1 MKLLCGSD
9 ISDQTNDT
17 LYQFEEGKKAHTI
30 KFIPYQIDKHKNI
43 NSLNLYDKHRIIKI
57 PNNHQK
63 LISNKEFSND
73 INNQVFKDN
82 NKRNDNTSELEIIE
96 YPNAEFEKNDYNI
109 NNIFNEK
116 LKDNINDKCQNT
128 IKNYLRDKPDFSYL
142 NPLSDNDYS
151 SLNSNSDNKCNVID
165 DSSKSDEIICSYI
178 EIDNTLMPKRNKKE
192 NEVIKNTSKIF
203 SHLHKSIHSNY
214 SFGSKYNYNSF
225 NSRKT
230 KKNINENSKTK
241 TRLEKKINI
250 SKKIKKI
257 KNHMIINKVIFKKKI
272 IQPKKSFNINEKKE
286 KSKNFVDSNK
296 PNNKNDKLLSNSK
309 CINSFRTTDYKGNSS
324 PDKVLINE
332 KPNVKARKSLKLF
345 TERIKALIKVN
356 KTININNKIYCKEK
370 NGNIRIFKDSKEKNN
385 NNLRRKIK
393 SKNILTTST
402 NILFNSIKVKKSKNL
417 KKSNFNT
424 MMNLK
429 IKGKTLNPKNLS
441 SKGKLRKLL
450 LNKKYKE
457 RKNNKSDISVN
468 NITSI
473 DNNLNL
479 IIKRNK
485 YKTIDKVMNKSEA
498 NKEMNNRIKTKSQN
512 KNNIKENKEIN
523 NEINKDHLIRNFN
536 LKIYK

>member
-1 MKLLCGSD
+1 M
-9 ISDQTNDT
+9 
-17 LYQFEEGKKAHTI
+17 
-30 KFIPYQIDKHKNI
+30 
-43 NSLNLYDKHRIIKI
+43 
-57 PNNHQK
+57 
-63 LISNKEFSND
+63 
-73 INNQVFKDN
+73 
-82 NKRNDNTSELEIIE
+82 
-96 YPNAEFEKNDYNI
+96 
-109 NNIFNEK
+109 
-116 LKDNINDKCQNT
+116 
-128 IKNYLRDKPDFSYL
+128 
-142 NPLSDNDYS
+142 
-151 SLNSNSDNKCNVID
+151 
-165 DSSKSDEIICSYI
+165 
-178 EIDNTLMPKRNKKE
+178 
-192 NEVIKNTSKIF
+192 
-203 SHLHKSIHSNY
+203 
-214 SFGSKYNYNSF
+214 
-225 NSRKT
+225 
-230 KKNINENSKTK
+230 
-241 TRLEKKINI
+241 
-250 SKKIKKI
+250 
-257 KNHMIINKVIFKKKI
+257 
-272 IQPKKSFNINEKKE
+272 
-286 KSKNFVDSNK
+286 
-296 PNNKNDKLLSNSK
+296 LSNSK

-345 TERIKALIKVN
+345 TERIKTLIKVN

-429 IKGKTLNPKNLS
+429 IKGKALNPKNLS

-523 NEINKDHLIRNFN
+523 NEISKDHLIRNFN